1 MFLLKPLRVIA
12 AVLFFSAITLFFLD
26 YSGSLPLRLHI
37 LAQIQMIPA
46 ILGGT
51 LIAVAIWVLLTFLF
65 GRLYCSIICPLG
77 VAQDVIS
84 RTAKIVQPKKKYRFN
99 QVRPILRYGLL
110 ALLVIGLFLNVPV
123 FVTLLDPYAN
133 FGRITTSLFR
143 PIVLLGNN
151 VLAGISHSFG
161 NYTLVYMPIN
171 VSITAVLV
179 AFAAL
184 ILVSYMSW
192 LTGRRF
198 CNSLCPVG
206 TLLGLFS
213 RNSLYRIR
221 LKSSCIGCT
230 RCETICKGECIDSKN
245 RVVHADR
252 CVACFNC
259 LSACK
264 KEAILYGT
272 ARQIGIGPKSAV
284 KQQLVDVKQS
294 VAKQQLVEVKQAVV
308 KQQSVERNQTVGRS
322 EMVVQPFKGTERRT
336 VLGRLIWSVLGLT
349 FIAGFLKGERLT
361 ATESGN
367 GVSTVD
373 SGTRLGTGQNGG
385 TGSVGETEP
394 IGKTGGSTGLTELP
408 LGKSRV
414 GYKLTHPV
422 FPPGGMMIGRFHH
435 HCNGCQLCVSKC
447 PSGILTPASTE
458 YGIRGF
464 QQPVVKFRHG
474 FCNYDCTI
482 CTEVC
487 PNHALRHLTKLEKHQ
502 TQMGQVCFL
511 EENCVV
517 KTQETNCGACAE
529 HCPTGAVKMVPY
541 GKPELSLKIPEI
553 TAELCVGCGACEYI
567 CPVRPYRAIYVDG
580 NTVHTKA
587 KLAYDPNAQQEV
599 LEVEDF
605 GF

>member
-1 MFLLKPLRVIA
+1 MFFLKPLRVIA
-12 AVLFFSAITLFFLD
+12 AVLFFTAITLFFLD
-26 YSGSLPLRLHI
+26 YSGSLPLQLHH

-51 LIAVAIWVLLTFLF
+51 LIAVAIWVVLTFLF

-84 RTAKIVQPKKKYRFN
+84 RTAKTVRPKKKYRFN
-99 QVRPILRYGLL
+99 QVHPLLRYGLL
-110 ALLVIGLFLNVPV
+110 ALLVIGLFVNISV
-123 FVTLLDPYAN
+123 FVTVLDPYAN
-133 FGRITTSLFR
+133 FGRIVTSLFR

-161 NYTLVYMPIN
+161 NYTWVYMPIN

-179 AFAAL
+179 ALAAL

-221 LKSSCIGCT
+221 LKASCIGCT
-230 RCETICKGECIDSKN
+230 LCETVCKGECIDSKN

-259 LSACK
+259 LSVCK
-264 KEAILYGT
+264 KEAIMYGT
-272 ARQIGIGPKSAV
+272 ARQIEIGREFVLEQP
-284 KQQLVDVKQS
+284 
-294 VAKQQLVEVKQAVV
+294 LVEVKQAV
-308 KQQSVERNQTVGRS
+308 ERDQTVGRS
-322 EMVVQPFKGTERRT
+322 ERVVQPFKGAERRT
-336 VLGRLIWSVLGLT
+336 VLGRLVWSVLGLT
-349 FIAGFLKGERLT
+349 FIAGFLKGVRLT
-361 ATESGN
+361 ATESGK
-367 GVSTVD
+367 GGST
-373 SGTRLGTGQNGG
+373 GTI
-385 TGSVGETEP
+385 GS
-394 IGKTGGSTGLTELP
+394 IGKTGGSGGLTELP
-408 LGKSRV
+408 LGESRV

-458 YGIRGF
+458 YGIQGF

-482 CTEVC
+482 CTQVC

-502 TQMGQVCFL
+502 TQIGQVCFL

-580 NTVHTKA
+580 NTVHTEA
-587 KLAYDPNAQQEV
+587 KLAYDPHAEQEV